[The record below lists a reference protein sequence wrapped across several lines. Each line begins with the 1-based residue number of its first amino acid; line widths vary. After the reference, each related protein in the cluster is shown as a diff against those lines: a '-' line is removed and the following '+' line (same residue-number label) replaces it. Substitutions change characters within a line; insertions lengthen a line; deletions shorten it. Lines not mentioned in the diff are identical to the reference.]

1 MTYFHISA
9 RDGTTVFDSHQLI
22 EDYYAD
28 VLTTDEVVQ
37 VLKDVPKKE
46 LSALYYE
53 LLEAVGLAPCVET
66 ITPQQNKLLE
76 NVLMDESIYP
86 DSYWDEYDPYQNR

>member
-1 MTYFHISA
+1 MTYIHISA
-9 RDGTTVFDSHQLI
+9 RDGSTVFDSHQLI

-28 VLTTDEVVQ
+28 ALTTDEVIA
-37 VLKDVPKKE
+37 VLKNVPKDQ

-53 LLEAVGLAPCVET
+53 MLEAVGLAPCVEY

-76 NVLMDESIYP
+76 VLMDESVYP
-86 DSYWDEYDPYQNR
+86 DSYWDEHNPYQ